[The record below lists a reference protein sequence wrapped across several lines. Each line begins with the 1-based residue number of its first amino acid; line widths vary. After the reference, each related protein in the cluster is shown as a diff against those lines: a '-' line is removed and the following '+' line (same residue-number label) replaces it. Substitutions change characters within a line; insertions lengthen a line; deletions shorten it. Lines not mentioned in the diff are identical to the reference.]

1 MDIIESILDAVDG
14 LLSPG
19 AAIGQAKPTQKR
31 TGARVDHAIYRNT
44 PRHDIYMVCGV
55 CIPAP
60 RYLNITGSDGTW
72 NVPWLREVG
81 IKVLDFDWG
90 GLGTGGQLMPA
101 HTVTDTWNPEAKNRT
116 RVLAQWV
123 RITVRG
129 DNHVPE
135 WAEMVCMQYEQK
147 VGKAKYY
154 KRKSGIINPRN
165 WSYAKNARGVPIPQ
179 QMTQADCETMTPPD
193 V

>member
-19 AAIGQAKPTQKR
+19 VAIGQAKPASRR
-31 TGARVDHAIYRNT
+31 TGARVDHAIYANT
-44 PRHDIYMVCGV
+44 PRYDIYMVCGV

-60 RYLNITGSDGTW
+60 RYLGITGSDGNW

-81 IKVLDFDWG
+81 IKVLDVDWG

-165 WSYAKNARGVPIPQ
+165 WRYAKNARGVPIPQ
-179 QMTQADCETMTPPD
+179 QM
-193 V
+193 